1 VEVTVCGCRTPLPFG
16 PGERRGNHMK
26 LARWLMAALV
36 ILVLALLA
44 YSANAAP
51 Q

>member
-1 VEVTVCGCRTPLPFG
+1 
-16 PGERRGNHMK
+16 MK